1 MYIAHVHLKVKP
13 ELIDQF
19 IEATLD
25 NVRNSQQEPGNLRF
39 DFFQQIDDPT
49 RFVLT
54 EIYESE
60 DAWARHRET
69 EHYLRW
75 RDVAPSM
82 LAEERYAHKY
92 RTISPTEA
100 DWR

>member
-1 MYIAHVHLKVKP
+1 MQIVHVHLTVKP

-19 IEATLD
+19 IEVTLD
-25 NVRNSQQEPGNLRF
+25 NVRNSKQEPGNLRF
-39 DFFQQIDDPT
+39 DFFQQADDST

-60 DAWARHRET
+60 EAAGRHKDT
-69 EHYLRW
+69 AHYQRW
-75 RDVAPSM
+75 REVAPDM
-82 LAEERYAHKY
+82 LAEPRYATRY
-92 RTISPTEA
+92 QTLFPDES